1 MPPVNRNPSLTVRF
15 LAYAGDFSLGQLF
28 FHGLISVSHV
38 RSLYESMRDQIAL
51 EGAGGDALA
60 TLLSVYVLTTIIRFY
75 TSAFLGVSFFQWFLG
90 ISNGLSG
97 LSGRLCAAGRVA
109 IEFFLLPTLLPMLP
123 TVSQKP
129 SYIEKFSTALLK
141 KGQGFRGFL
150 GYLARPLVIAFVFL
164 GVFAPLLRNL
174 AVIEGVQVEFSEIPA
189 ARIESTSDF
198 SKFRFFPSNYFG
210 LTTFS
215 DLDAN
220 RFVLL
225 PQFEVTK
232 EGSETRV
239 RPFLGI
245 YDTKNQSLG
254 FLKKQ
259 ATLDWPSLAKLA
271 ARGNP
276 FFHSSYPFL
285 ARDLS
290 DEKNTFS
297 DKALIDLEELVIASL
312 ELSFNNVKTHVRK
325 HGPFL
330 GGYVDL
336 RQALLSLLD
345 SGAAVRAD
353 AVNLGDQKFLRFRQL
368 FDEVPSIE
376 KKYREVLLPF
386 NTRNELILRYE
397 WDANM
402 ESAVTRRD
410 FGSIFF
416 AQARWEGKDRQF
428 DLKDFSALSIIDF
441 LLDKN
446 MTSEERHKLH
456 ERTYQWFW
464 NTSREALMNEDN
476 TLITWMA
483 LSMGR
488 IYLVTSG
495 RPELDKLRKMFLMM
509 RHALESRD
517 MDFFDLGS
525 ARNE

>member
-1 MPPVNRNPSLTVRF
+1 MPPVNRNPSVIVRL
-15 LAYAGDFSLGQLF
+15 LAYAGDFSLGQLL

-38 RSLYESMRDQIAL
+38 RSLYESMRAQIAL

-60 TLLSVYVLTTIIRFY
+60 TLISVYVLTTIIRFY
-75 TSAFLGVSFFQWFLG
+75 TSAIFGVSFFQWFLG
-90 ISNGLSG
+90 ISNGSSG
-97 LSGRLCAAGRVA
+97 ISGRLCAAGRVA
-109 IEFFLLPTLLPMLP
+109 IEFVLLPLLLPLLP
-123 TVSQKP
+123 ILSQKP
-129 SYIEKFSTALLK
+129 SYIERISTALLK

-150 GYLARPLVIAFVFL
+150 GYLARPLVVAFIFL

-189 ARIESTSDF
+189 AKIESSSDF
-198 SKFRFFPSNYFG
+198 TKFRFFPSNYFG
-210 LTTFS
+210 FTTFS

-232 EGSETRV
+232 EGNETRIK
-239 RPFLGI
+239 PFLGI
-245 YDTKNQSLG
+245 YDSKNRSLG
-254 FLKKQ
+254 FFKKQ
-259 ATLDWPSLAKLA
+259 ASLEWAALAQLA

-290 DEKNTFS
+290 EGKKAFS
-297 DKALIDLEELVIASL
+297 EQALVDLEELVIASL
-312 ELSFNNVKTHVRK
+312 ELSFKNVRSHVLK

-345 SGAAVRAD
+345 PGAAIRAD

-386 NTRNELILRYE
+386 NTTNGLILRYE

-402 ESAVTRRD
+402 DSAVARRD

-416 AQARWEGKDRQF
+416 AQARWEGKDQELE
-428 DLKDFSALSIIDF
+428 LKDFSALSIVDF
-441 LLDKN
+441 LLDKKI
-446 MTSEERHKLH
+446 SEANRVKLH

-464 NTSREALMNEDN
+464 DTSREALQTNDE
-476 TLITWMA
+476 TLATWMA

-488 IYLVTSG
+488 VYLVTNG
-495 RPELDKLRKMFLMM
+495 RPEFEKLGKMFLMM
-509 RHALESRD
+509 RHSLESKD
-517 MDFFDLGS
+517 LEFFDLGS
-525 ARNE
+525 KSK

>member
-1 MPPVNRNPSLTVRF
+1 MPPVNRNPSMVVRL
-15 LAYAGDFSLGQLF
+15 LAYAGDFSLGQLL

-38 RSLYESMRDQIAL
+38 RSLYESMRAQIPL

-60 TLLSVYVLTTIIRFY
+60 TLISVYVLTTIIRFY
-75 TSAFLGVSFFQWFLG
+75 ASGFLGVSFFQWFLG
-90 ISNGLSG
+90 ISNGAAG
-97 LSGRLCAAGRVA
+97 ISGRLCAAARVA
-109 IEFFLLPTLLPMLP
+109 IEFFLLPILLPMLP
-123 TVSQKP
+123 VLSQKP
-129 SYIEKFSTALLK
+129 SYIERFSTALLK

-150 GYLARPLVIAFVFL
+150 GYLARPLVIGFVFL

-189 ARIESTSDF
+189 AKIESSSDF

-210 LTTFS
+210 FTTFS
-215 DLDAN
+215 DLDAS

-232 EGSETRV
+232 EGNETRIK
-239 RPFLGI
+239 PFLGI

-254 FLKKQ
+254 FFKKQ
-259 ATLDWPSLAKLA
+259 SALDWASLAKLA

-290 DEKNTFS
+290 EAKKEFS
-297 DKALIDLEELVIASL
+297 QQGLNDLEELVIASL
-312 ELSFNNVKTHVRK
+312 ELSFSNVHIHVQK

-345 SGAAVRAD
+345 TGAAVRAD

-386 NTRNELILRYE
+386 NTTNGLILRYE

-402 ESAVTRRD
+402 DSAVARRD

-416 AQARWEGKDRQF
+416 AQARWEGDDRQF
-428 DLKDFSALSIIDF
+428 DLKDFSALSVIDF
-441 LLDKN
+441 LLDQSLVGEQRK
-446 MTSEERHKLH
+446 KLH

-464 NTSREALMNEDN
+464 DTSREALNTKDD

-488 IYLVTSG
+488 VYLVTNG
-495 RPELDKLRKMFLMM
+495 RPEFEKLGKMFLMM
-509 RHALESRD
+509 RHSLESKD
-517 MDFFDLGS
+517 LEFFDLGS
-525 ARNE
+525 KKK